1 MFGWSSFA
9 YSYSNHEEQKD
20 QSLLDSPFLK
30 RYDSAVINFR
40 KGIFMISYEVYKILH
55 VFTLLMVL
63 ASVGAILAGG
73 NIIAKKSF
81 KVTTGVLSFLIFV
94 AGMGL
99 IARLGFKHTE
109 PFPLWVIVKMV
120 SWGALCVCLVLFYKI
135 KSQSIQKVIGL
146 VCFVAVFTA
155 VYSAITKFA

>member
-1 MFGWSSFA
+1 
-9 YSYSNHEEQKD
+9 
-20 QSLLDSPFLK
+20 
-30 RYDSAVINFR
+30 
-40 KGIFMISYEVYKILH
+40 MISYEVYKILH